1 MRIALIQM
9 PVLPDKVKNIQTA
22 CGKIREAAKNGAD
35 FAVLPEMFCCPYQ
48 TQNFPV
54 WRDINAGLI

>member
-35 FAVLPEMFCCPYQ
+35 FAVLPEMFCLS
-48 TQNFPV
+48 
-54 WRDINAGLI
+54 LIHI

>member
-22 CGKIREAAKNGAD
+22 CGKIREAAKNCLLYTSCHGKRKPG
-35 FAVLPEMFCCPYQ
+35 FFREPP
-48 TQNFPV
+48 
-54 WRDINAGLI
+54 

>member
-22 CGKIREAAKNGAD
+22 CGKIRAPCGSMK
-35 FAVLPEMFCCPYQ
+35 LPNWSEWDQSPRK
-48 TQNFPV
+48 T
-54 WRDINAGLI
+54 

>member
-22 CGKIREAAKNGAD
+22 CGKIR
-35 FAVLPEMFCCPYQ
+35 AVSYTHLTLP
-48 TQNFPV
+48 TK
-54 WRDINAGLI
+54 A

>member
-9 PVLPDKVKNIQTA
+9 PVTDNKQANLHTA
-22 CGKIREAAKNGAD
+22 VQKIREAAAQGAD

-48 TQNFPV
+48 NECFSV
-54 WRDINAGLI
+54 FGES